1 MSYCSKCGKKLEEG
15 DIYCPDCGTKN
26 IEVNDNVKI
35 KSQTVLNVD
44 TNFKIIVNI
53 LVNMFLKPITTAK
66 KFINE
71 TEKNTVIMLTLF
83 LAAMQALLGMWRIS
97 QIVSSIT
104 NIVQD
109 ITRKIVGIINLIQ
122 PQDSSNVISDSQIN
136 EITIEISKIKSYIKI
151 PYGEIFLQNCALVLI
166 SVLIIFV
173 IICVA
178 NTLLSKKAPE
188 RFKYYKT
195 ALIVIVPTLYFEFF
209 SIIFSYLSIDLG
221 LALALLGY
229 IFSLICF
236 AMVIDESLVI
246 SKDYTVYV
254 VSVTSL
260 VTIVVLILCFK
271 GFMPSILSSIVSS
284 IMNDIKN
291 LRI

>member
-83 LAAMQALLGMWRIS
+83 LAAMQGLLGMWRIS

-260 VTIVVLILCFK
+260 VTIVVLILCFE